1 MHAYIGGERGG
12 CRGQAAG
19 RPGNVA
25 ACTTMRAEELSAE
38 ADNDDRGIAA
48 ATARDQWLQAEKK
61 AVAARTAS
69 EQASSAR
76 MLELYQQ
83 EMASTEWSRHA
94 ALAQA
99 GACIE
104 EETRLRTGLATAL

>member
-1 MHAYIGGERGG
+1 MGVPI
-12 CRGQAAG
+12 
-19 RPGNVA
+19 NVA

-83 EMASTEWSRHA
+83 EMASAAWNRHA